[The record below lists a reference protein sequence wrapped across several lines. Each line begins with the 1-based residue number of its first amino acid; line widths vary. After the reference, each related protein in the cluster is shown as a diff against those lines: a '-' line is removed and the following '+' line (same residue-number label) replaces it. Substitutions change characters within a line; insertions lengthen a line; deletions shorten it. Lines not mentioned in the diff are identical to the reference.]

1 MTPHLS
7 GGFCSTDLK
16 NASLSESLTYPGSH
30 LNEVFWCNLIRKFKV
45 PVNSVPVSESPTY
58 PGSHLTRVYC
68 MSITVCLSEHFPEII
83 SILCPIDL
91 TKITSREFYSTGH
104 GTFNKI

>member
-1 MTPHLS
+1 MFNGPE
-7 GGFCSTDLK
+7 K
-16 NASLSESLTYPGSH
+16 YVSLSESLTYPGSH

-68 MSITVCLSEHFPEII
+68 SSKKLRKFKTIFKLNKTVLICTRDMNEIENVK
-83 SILCPIDL
+83 S
-91 TKITSREFYSTGH
+91 F
-104 GTFNKI
+104 

>member
-1 MTPHLS
+1 MFNGPE
-7 GGFCSTDLK
+7 K
-16 NASLSESLTYPGSH
+16 YVSLSESLTYPGSH

-68 MSITVCLSEHFPEII
+68 NISSINYAKNVKISMDRIVLDAALILSLQLLAHCMYF
-83 SILCPIDL
+83 
-91 TKITSREFYSTGH
+91 RE
-104 GTFNKI
+104 